1 LIFSIVKWEV
11 KLSKLKKVATAI
23 CMAIAVGAASSASAA
38 DFPPGSKMAQLAEAG
53 KIKVGVQTQYPLIGM
68 KTLSGYEGF
77 DVDIATLLAAK
88 LGIKKENIEFV
99 PVTTPTREPFLLQ
112 SKVDMIIAAY
122 SLAPNREKVI
132 DFAGPYL
139 PSPSG
144 VMVKAGNPLGI
155 KSMDDLKGKKLCGP
169 SGSNQESYISQ
180 HFPEVRKT
188 MVLFDSSAKCAQ
200 AVING
205 QADAST
211 TEVAI
216 LAALSKQNDGQLQVL
231 GITYD
236 MSLYGVGLT
245 KTEDKT
251 FCKWI
256 NKTLLELYKDGSW
269 AKAYNDTIGTVV
281 PGGPPKPPEVGA
293 SCPISG

>member
-1 LIFSIVKWEV
+1 V
-11 KLSKLKKVATAI
+11 SKLTKMATAV
-23 CMAIAVGAASSASAA
+23 CMAVAIAAGGSASAA
-38 DFPPGSKMAQLAEAG
+38 DFPAGSKMDQLAKAG
-53 KIKVGVQTQYPLIGM
+53 KIKIGTQTQYPLIGM

-77 DVDIATLLAAK
+77 DVDIGRLLAAK
-88 LGIKKENIEFV
+88 LGIKNENIEFV
-99 PVTTPTREPFLLQ
+99 PVTTPTREPFLEQ
-112 SKVDMIIAAY
+112 QKVDMIIAAY
-122 SLAPNREKVI
+122 SITPNREKVI

-169 SGSNQESYISQ
+169 SGSNQESYVSE

-216 LAALSKQNDGQLQVL
+216 LAALSKQNEGQLQVT

-245 KTEDKT
+245 KSDDKT

-256 NKTLLELYKDGSW
+256 NKTLSDSFADGSW
-269 AKAYNDTIGTVV
+269 AKVYNATIGTVV
-281 PGGPPKPPEVGA
+281 PGGAPKPPAIGGT
-293 SCPISG
+293 CPN

>member
-1 LIFSIVKWEV
+1 M
-11 KLSKLKKVATAI
+11 SKLNRLTA
-23 CMAIAVGAASSASAA
+23 AVGLAIVVAAGSSAGAV
-38 DFPPGSKMAQLAEAG
+38 DFPAGSKMAELAKAG
-53 KIKVGVQTQYPLIGM
+53 KIRVGVQTQYPLIGM

-77 DVDIATLLAAK
+77 DVDIARLLAAK

-99 PVTTPTREPFLLQ
+99 PVTTPTREPFLEQ
-112 SKVDMIIAAY
+112 QKVDMVIAAY
-122 SLAPNREKVI
+122 SITPNREKVI

-144 VMVKAGNPLGI
+144 VMVKTGNPLGI
-155 KSMDDLKGKKLCGP
+155 KTMDDLIGKHLCGP
-169 SGSNQESYISQ
+169 SGSNQESFISA

-216 LAALSKQNDGQLQVL
+216 LAALAKQNEGQLQVL
-231 GITYD
+231 GINYD
-236 MSLYGVGLT
+236 MSLYGIGLT

-256 NKTLLELYKDGSW
+256 NKTLIELEKDGSW
-269 AKAYNDTIGTVV
+269 AKAYNETIGTVV
-281 PGGPPKPPEVGA
+281 PGGAPKPPEVGA

>member
-1 LIFSIVKWEV
+1 M
-11 KLSKLKKVATAI
+11 SKLNRLAAAVGL
-23 CMAIAVGAASSASAA
+23 AIAVAAGSSAGAV
-38 DFPPGSKMAQLAEAG
+38 DFPAGSKMAELAKAG

-77 DVDIATLLAAK
+77 DVDIAKLLAAK

-99 PVTTPTREPFLLQ
+99 PVTTPTREPFLEQ
-112 SKVDMIIAAY
+112 QKVDMVIAAY
-122 SLAPNREKVI
+122 SITPNREKVI

-144 VMVKAGNPLGI
+144 VMVKTGNPLGI
-155 KSMDDLKGKKLCGP
+155 KTMADLVGKRLCGP
-169 SGSNQESYISQ
+169 SGSNQESFISE
-180 HFPEVRKT
+180 HFPDVRKT

-216 LAALSKQNDGQLQVL
+216 LAALAKQNEGQLQVL
-231 GITYD
+231 GINYD
-236 MSLYGVGLT
+236 MSLYGIGLT

-256 NKTLLELYKDGSW
+256 NKTLVELEKDGSW
-269 AKAYNDTIGTVV
+269 AKAYNETIGTVV
-281 PGGPPKPPEVGA
+281 PGGAPKPPEVGA
-293 SCPISG
+293 SCPG

>member
-1 LIFSIVKWEV
+1 MRGLMKA
-11 KLSKLKKVATAI
+11 ATAFG
-23 CMAIAVGAASSASAA
+23 MAIAIAAGGSANAA
-38 DFPPGSKMAQLAEAG
+38 DFPAGSKMDQLAKAG
-53 KIKVGVQTQYPLIGM
+53 KIRVGVQTQYPLIGM

-77 DVDIATLLAAK
+77 DVDVARLIAAK
-88 LGIKKENIEFV
+88 LGIKKDGIEFV
-99 PVTTPTREPFLLQ
+99 PVTTPTREPFLEQ
-112 SKVDMIIAAY
+112 DKVDMIIAAY
-122 SLAPNREKVI
+122 SITPNREKVI

-139 PSPSG
+139 PSPSA
-144 VMVKAGNPLGI
+144 VMVKKGNPLGI
-155 KSMDDLKGKKLCGP
+155 KSMKDLIGKKLCGP
-169 SGSNQESYISQ
+169 SGSNQESYISE

-231 GITYD
+231 GINYD
-236 MSLYGVGLT
+236 MSLYGVGLK
-245 KTEDKT
+245 KTDDKT

-256 NKTLLELYKDGSW
+256 NKTLEEAYKDGSW

-281 PGGPPKPPEVGA
+281 PGGAPKLPAIGA
-293 SCPISG
+293 SCPG

>member
-1 LIFSIVKWEV
+1 M
-11 KLSKLKKVATAI
+11 SKLNKLATAI
-23 CMAIAVGAASSASAA
+23 GTAIAVVAGSSAGAAE
-38 DFPPGSKMAQLAEAG
+38 FPSGSKMAELAKAG

-77 DVDIATLLAAK
+77 DVDIARLLAAK
-88 LGIKKENIEFV
+88 LGIKNENIEFV
-99 PVTTPTREPFLLQ
+99 PVTTPTREPFLEQ
-112 SKVDMIIAAY
+112 QKVDMVIAAY
-122 SLAPNREKVI
+122 SITPNREKVI

-144 VMVKAGNPLGI
+144 VMVKTGNPLGI
-155 KSMDDLKGKKLCGP
+155 KTMDDLIGKHLCGP
-169 SGSNQESYISQ
+169 SGSNQESYISA

-216 LAALSKQNDGQLQVL
+216 LAALAKQNEGQLQVL
-231 GITYD
+231 GINYD
-236 MSLYGVGLT
+236 MSLYGIGLT

-256 NKTLLELYKDGSW
+256 NKTLTELEKDGSW
-269 AKAYNDTIGTVV
+269 AKAYNGTIGTVV
-281 PGGPPKPPEVGA
+281 PGGAPKPPEVGA
-293 SCPISG
+293 SCPDSG

>member
-1 LIFSIVKWEV
+1 MIKFTKM
-11 KLSKLKKVATAI
+11 ATAI
-23 CMAIAVGAASSASAA
+23 GMALAIAVVGSASAQ
-38 DFPPGSKMAQLAEAG
+38 DFPAGSKMAELAKAG
-53 KIKVGVQTQYPLIGM
+53 KIKVGIQTQYPLIGV

-77 DVDIATLLAAK
+77 DTDIARLLAAK

-99 PVTTPTREPFLLQ
+99 PVTTPTREPFLEQ
-112 SKVDMIIAAY
+112 QKVDMVIAAY
-122 SLAPNREKVI
+122 SITPNRMKVI

-144 VMVKAGNPLGI
+144 VMVKTGNPAGF
-155 KSMDDLKGKKLCGP
+155 KTMNDLVGKKLCAP

-188 MVLFDSSAKCAQ
+188 MVFFDSSAKCAQ

-216 LAALSKQNDGQLQVL
+216 LAALSKQNEGQLQVL
-231 GITYD
+231 PINYD
-236 MSLYGVGLT
+236 ISYYGVGLT
-245 KTEDKT
+245 KTEDKV

-256 NKTLLELYKDGSW
+256 NKTLAELHKDGSW
-269 AKAYNDTIGTVV
+269 AKAYDSTIGTVV
-281 PGGPPKPPEVGA
+281 PGGAPKAPDIAA
-293 SCPISG
+293 SCPL

>member
-1 LIFSIVKWEV
+1 MSGLN
-11 KLSKLKKVATAI
+11 KLAI
-23 CMAIAVGAASSASAA
+23 ILGMALAILAGESVNAA
-38 DFPPGSKMAQLAEAG
+38 DFPSGSKMDQLAKAG

-77 DVDIATLLAAK
+77 DIDIARLLAAK

-99 PVTTPTREPFLLQ
+99 PVTTPTREPFLEQ
-112 SKVDMIIAAY
+112 QKVDMIIAAY
-122 SLAPNREKVI
+122 TITPNREKVI

-144 VMVKAGNPLGI
+144 VMVKTGNPLGI
-155 KSMDDLKGKKLCGP
+155 KAINDLIGKRLCGP
-169 SGSNQESYISQ
+169 SGSSQESYISK
-180 HFPEVRKT
+180 HHAEVRKT

-211 TEVAI
+211 TDTAI
-216 LAALSKQNDGQLQVL
+216 LAALAKQNDGQLQVL
-231 GITYD
+231 GISYD
-236 MSLYGVGLT
+236 MAPWGIGLT
-245 KTEDKT
+245 KSEDKT

-256 NKTLLELYKDGSW
+256 NKTLTELYKDGSW
-269 AKAYNDTIGTVV
+269 AKAYDSTIGTVV
-281 PGGPPKPPEVGA
+281 PGGAPKPLEVGGT
-293 SCPISG
+293 CPG

>member
-1 LIFSIVKWEV
+1 M
-11 KLSKLKKVATAI
+11 SKLNRLTAAVGL
-23 CMAIAVGAASSASAA
+23 AIAVAVGSSAGAV
-38 DFPPGSKMAQLAEAG
+38 DFPAGSKMAELAKAG
-53 KIKVGVQTQYPLIGM
+53 KIRVGVQTQYPLIGM

-77 DVDIATLLAAK
+77 DVDIARLIAAK

-99 PVTTPTREPFLLQ
+99 PVTTPTREPFLEQ
-112 SKVDMIIAAY
+112 QKVDMVIAAY
-122 SLAPNREKVI
+122 SITPNREKVI

-144 VMVKAGNPLGI
+144 VMVKTGNPLGI
-155 KSMDDLKGKKLCGP
+155 KTMDDLIGKHLCGP
-169 SGSNQESYISQ
+169 SGSNQESFISA

-216 LAALSKQNDGQLQVL
+216 LAALAKQNEGQLQVL
-231 GITYD
+231 GINYD
-236 MSLYGVGLT
+236 MSLYGIGLT

-256 NKTLLELYKDGSW
+256 NKTLIELEKDGSW
-269 AKAYNDTIGTVV
+269 AKAYNETIGTVV
-281 PGGPPKPPEVGA
+281 PGGAPKPPEVGA

>member
-1 LIFSIVKWEV
+1 MSRLN
-11 KLSKLKKVATAI
+11 KLATAL
-23 CMAIAVGAASSASAA
+23 CMALAVVAGSSARAA
-38 DFPPGSKMAQLAEAG
+38 DFPPGSKMAQLAQAG

-77 DVDIATLLAAK
+77 DVEIARLLAAK
-88 LGIKKENIEFV
+88 LGIAKDNIEFV
-99 PVTTPTREPFLLQ
+99 PVTTPTREPFLEQ
-112 SKVDMIIAAY
+112 QKVDMVIAAY
-122 SLAPNREKVI
+122 TITPNREKVI

-144 VMVKAGNPLGI
+144 IMVKAGNPLGI
-155 KSMDDLKGKKLCGP
+155 KTMDDLIGKHLCGP
-169 SGSNQESYISQ
+169 SGSNQESYISA

-216 LAALSKQNDGQLQVL
+216 LAALAKQNEGQLQVL
-231 GITYD
+231 GINYD
-236 MSLYGVGLT
+236 MSLYGIGLT

-256 NKTLLELYKDGSW
+256 NTALTELVKDGSW

-281 PGGPPKPPEVGA
+281 PGGAPKPPEVGG
-293 SCPISG
+293 SCPTGT